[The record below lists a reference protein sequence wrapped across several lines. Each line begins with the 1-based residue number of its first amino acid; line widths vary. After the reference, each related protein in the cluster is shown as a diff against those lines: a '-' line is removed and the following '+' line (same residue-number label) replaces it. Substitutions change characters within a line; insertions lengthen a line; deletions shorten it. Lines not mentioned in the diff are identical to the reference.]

1 MAKFASL
8 YEAMEAKDGL
18 AEAEIRYRLLAEVFE
33 DEPKLRAQLNPAL
46 DKAKETI
53 ERLRALGGKQQ
64 SGKDSA
70 SGKVVA
76 FDADRFRKSG

>member
-1 MAKFASL
+1 MAKYGSL
-8 YEAMEAKDGL
+8 NEAMAAKDGL

-33 DEPKLRAQLNPAL
+33 AEPKLRSQLNPAL
-46 DKAKETI
+46 DKAKAEVMQ
-53 ERLRALGGKQQ
+53 LRAL
-64 SGKDSA
+64 SGDSAKESAAA